1 MNIKEF
7 EKTTL
12 EENLRN
18 VFLMADKMSE
28 EAVKIA
34 SKGSIAID
42 KEELYKEIYPRLII
56 YLLKVEE

>member
-1 MNIKEF
+1 MENKEL
-7 EKTTL
+7 ETKLKTI
-12 EENLRN
+12 
-18 VFLMADKMSE
+18 FLMADKLSE